1 MRAHRHGRV
10 VIEPTC
16 RMRYGKQMISV
27 RYFAG
32 IREQLGRDQDSLEA
46 DGKNLSVAEL
56 WTLAVGESWPE
67 RLMVAVNQRL
77 GSPRSRV
84 QDGDEVAFFPPVTGG

>member
-1 MRAHRHGRV
+1 
-10 VIEPTC
+10 
-16 RMRYGKQMISV
+16 MRYGKQMISV

-32 IREQLGRDQDSLEA
+32 IREQLGRGQDSLEA
-46 DGKNLSVAEL
+46 DGKTLSVAEL